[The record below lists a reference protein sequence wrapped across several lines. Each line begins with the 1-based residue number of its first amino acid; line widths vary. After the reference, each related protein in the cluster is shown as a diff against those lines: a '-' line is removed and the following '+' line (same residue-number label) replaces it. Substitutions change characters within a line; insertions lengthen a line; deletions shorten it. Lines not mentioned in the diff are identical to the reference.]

1 LQRSRR
7 RPAFACSPD
16 LELRQRPPPIPQR
29 VQVLP
34 SVPLPTASAGC
45 QPCSDGA
52 DQRSRT
58 DHETKDHGTVARP
71 RNVLSRL
78 RDDGVNAPL
87 RFWLTE
93 TRHGGYE
100 PDQVSTIIRLKT
112 TMTRGCK
119 QNSSR
124 FRAWIIHIFH
134 TLWATLT

>member
-1 LQRSRR
+1 M
-7 RPAFACSPD
+7 
-16 LELRQRPPPIPQR
+16 
-29 VQVLP
+29 
-34 SVPLPTASAGC
+34 
-45 QPCSDGA
+45 
-52 DQRSRT
+52 
-58 DHETKDHGTVARP
+58 ARP

-134 TLWATLT
+134 TLWATLTAEKAIEIVGNNVFTCDRRRRSGRGWRD